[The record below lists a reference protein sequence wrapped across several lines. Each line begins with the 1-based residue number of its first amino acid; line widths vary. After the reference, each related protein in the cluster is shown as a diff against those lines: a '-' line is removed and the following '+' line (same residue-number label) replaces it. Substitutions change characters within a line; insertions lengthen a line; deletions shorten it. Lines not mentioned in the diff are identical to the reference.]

1 MADKKIKNLLSLK
14 RKPSKVTSFINDI
27 NIKNN
32 TNHSLKLYSVL
43 NLENSSKSEEIEL
56 EEGRQ
61 ENSLC
66 KLTKKVLEYIRI
78 KNKVNININELVKEL
93 GVKKRRIYDIT
104 NVLQGIGY
112 IEKQGKN
119 EIIWNKKNCVFDKK
133 EIKNKSK
140 FFLMNQQINILNE
153 QMNKNKEELN
163 NISAQ
168 KDFSKYNYIKFTDL
182 TNLSKIE
189 NQDLLIIKSIPGSK
203 LDFFDKK
210 NSRKACEDII
220 DEFQNG
226 KFQLDQRNYKK
237 LNLFKNEN
245 HIFLETN
252 NPNSIRVYKIKNGE
266 FSEIIKDENK
276 NVYYNINHDLN
287 KSENNNINNINNL
300 TNNNININ
308 NNSGIVYENNILG
321 NLLRSPNNRNKFSVD
336 NFLKWNKNNK
346 YLDSYDEIKNLF
358 CGFSSLFQ
366 K

>member
-14 RKPSKVTSFINDI
+14 RKSPKVTSFSNG
-27 NIKNN
+27 IKNK
-32 TNHSLKLYSVL
+32 SCPKPCLKLNSL
-43 NLENSSKSEEIEL
+43 RNLEDSSKSEEIEL

-66 KLTKKVLEYIRI
+66 KLTKKVLEYIRT
-78 KNKVNININELVKEL
+78 KNKVNININELVKDL

-140 FFLMNQQINILNE
+140 FLLLNQQINILNE
-153 QMNKNKEELN
+153 QMNKEMEELN
-163 NISAQ
+163 NISCQ
-168 KDFSKYNYIKFTDL
+168 IDFNKNNYIKFTDL
-182 TNLSKIE
+182 ANLSKIE
-189 NQDLLIIKSIPGSK
+189 NQDLLIIKSTPGSK

-245 HIFLETN
+245 HIFLEAT

-276 NVYYNINHDLN
+276 NVYYDVNHDLN

-300 TNNNININ
+300 RTNYININ
-308 NNSGIVYENNILG
+308 NNSDNIYENNILG
-321 NLLRSPNNRNKFSVD
+321 NLLRSPNNKNKFSVD
-336 NFLKWNKNNK
+336 NFLKWNKNDK
-346 YLDSYDEIKNLF
+346 YLESYDDIKNLF